1 MRYMGIFLI
10 KMMIRHY
17 EPFNGYRWRAKED
30 GMVEIMSL

>member
-10 KMMIRHY
+10 KMMIPIMSRLMVIVD
-17 EPFNGYRWRAKED
+17 KED